1 MKLTSHTD
9 YGLRILMALA
19 VIDDRLVTIEE
30 LADRHRISRNHLM
43 KVAQSL
49 VALGLVKSVRGRGG
63 GLTLAKDPAAVR
75 MGDVIRSLEADM
87 QLVSCLGDGPA
98 TCILSGACR
107 LTGALRSAINAFF
120 AELDRLT
127 LSDLVVN
134 RRVMRERLAVSA

>member
-1 MKLTSHTD
+1 M
-9 YGLRILMALA
+9 
-19 VIDDRLVTIEE
+19 
-30 LADRHRISRNHLM
+30 
-43 KVAQSL
+43 
-49 VALGLVKSVRGRGG
+49 
-63 GLTLAKDPAAVR
+63 TLAKDPAAVR

-107 LTGALRSAINAFF
+107 LTGGLRRDAFF

-134 RRVMRERLAVSA
+134 RRAMRERLAVSA